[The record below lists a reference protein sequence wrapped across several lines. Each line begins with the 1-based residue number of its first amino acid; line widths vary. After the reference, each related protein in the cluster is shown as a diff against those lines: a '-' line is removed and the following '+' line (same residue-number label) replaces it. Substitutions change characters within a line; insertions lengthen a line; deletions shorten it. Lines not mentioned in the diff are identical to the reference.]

1 MELSDHLRFIIYLSN
16 TPSSRALIL
25 PYNFET
31 QNGDY
36 LETFDSVKC
45 AILKSHY

>member
-1 MELSDHLRFIIYLSN
+1 MWVSLDGDSLYGHSYKI
-16 TPSSRALIL
+16 
-25 PYNFET
+25 

-45 AILKSHY
+45 AILKSHYRKTVY

>member
-1 MELSDHLRFIIYLSN
+1 MNLNYKI
-16 TPSSRALIL
+16 
-25 PYNFET
+25 

-45 AILKSHY
+45 VILKSHYQKTVD